1 MKKFFSIA
9 ITFYF

>member
-9 ITFYF
+9 GFNS